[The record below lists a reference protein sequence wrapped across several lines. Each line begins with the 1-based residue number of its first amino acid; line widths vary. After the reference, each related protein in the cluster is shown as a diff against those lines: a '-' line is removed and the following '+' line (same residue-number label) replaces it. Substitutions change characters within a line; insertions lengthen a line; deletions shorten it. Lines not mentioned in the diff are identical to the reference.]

1 MTDAALVDEEL
12 GLKQAKATSS
22 YGAADEDQ
30 RRTGPVRSHAA
41 APRPG
46 QHVRDVLGRHAQ
58 EVILDVRTPLPS
70 SFSRPTTL
78 TFFYVYF
85 DDSALVER
93 PRPCQRLVLWT
104 GFVPVLA

>member
-41 APRPG
+41 GPRPG
-46 QHVRDVLGRHAQ
+46 QHVRDVVGRHAQ
-58 EVILDVRTPLPS
+58 EVILDVLTPLPS
-70 SFSRPTTL
+70 SSSRPTTL

-85 DDSALVER
+85 GGARDRDRASDSYS
-93 PRPCQRLVLWT
+93 
-104 GFVPVLA
+104 GPVLCLCWLNVD